1 MMVEKR
7 LVRQSG
13 LGSNLRSN
21 PSLDTYT
28 FPFIGVAQWRET
40 LNFKLHQQYVPPIP
54 IRIGNVTLST
64 GETARGLDLSVGSP
78 EQHFAFLPQ
87 WPLNNS
93 FIYGTNGLCS
103 NSWSTAACTTF
114 RGGSYD
120 EFASKSRGVPTAD
133 TYPSDNSP
141 YPQLAMVSDNIT
153 LSSNV
158 SVLDFP
164 IGIADADWGEQGYN
178 PQMAIGLGT
187 NSTILNTLYS
197 SGQIASRTWSMFW
210 GRTGA
215 TAATQLDGSFVFGGY
230 DRAKVTGSNYTRNL
244 SYSKTSCSSG
254 MLVTITN
261 IVLNFSNGTDASLFA
276 GVESAAM
283 QACIQPSFPVL
294 MTIPTSPYFI
304 NFEELTNQTIT
315 DRSFGRYYYGMLYGN
330 NSSPY
335 TGDFSITLDSG
346 ISVRIPNDQ
355 LVVPNLTIDHTS
367 GAMVANVS
375 EPELVLNAIQS
386 INANDLPQLGRQ
398 FLSAAYLMLNQDANT
413 FTLWQAN
420 PTQKEDLVAV
430 DRSNNLI
437 DDFCTSPSTP
447 NNNSAGGDT
456 GSPSSVPI
464 SSSTPS
470 STSTANS
477 QKSGKVSTGVI
488 VGAAIGS
495 IAVIAII
502 GGIIIIWRISQR
514 KKNNLITTAAFT
526 ASVPEKHLPAYP
538 ENYQSQIQIP
548 HFIPQE
554 LHAKTTPAS
563 QPQEM
568 P

>member
-1 MMVEKR
+1 MAFCGQLRLMFRLWLLIFSAR
-7 LVRQSG
+7 LVSAAC
-13 LGSNLRSN
+13 S
-21 PSLDTYT
+21 
-28 FPFIGVAQWRET
+28 
-40 LNFKLHQQYVPPIP
+40 VPPIP

-93 FIYGTNGLCS
+93 FIYGTNGFCS

-133 TYPSDNSP
+133 TYPSDGSP
-141 YPQLAMVSDNIT
+141 YPQLGMVSDNIT

-164 IGIADADWGEQGYN
+164 IGIATADWGEQGYN

-215 TAATQLDGSFVFGGY
+215 TAATQLDGSFVFGGF
-230 DRAKVTGSNYTRNL
+230 DRAKVTGSNYTRSL
-244 SYSKTSCSSG
+244 SYSKSSCSSG

-276 GVESAAM
+276 GVESAAI

-294 MTIPTSPYFI
+294 MTLPTTPYFN
-304 NFEELTNQTIT
+304 NFEGLTNQTIT

-335 TGDFSITLDSG
+335 TGDFTITLDSG

-398 FLSAAYLMLNQDANT
+398 FLAAAYLMLNQDANT

-447 NNNSAGGDT
+447 NNNSADGDT
-456 GSPSSVPI
+456 GSLSGVPI

-470 STSTANS
+470 STPSSTSTADS

-495 IAVIAII
+495 VAVIAII
-502 GGIIIIWRISQR
+502 GGIIIIWCASQKR
-514 KKNNLITTAAFT
+514 KNSLIAAAAVA
-526 ASVPEKHLPAYP
+526 ASIPEKDLPRYP
-538 ENYQSQIQIP
+538 ENYQTQIQFP

-554 LHAKTTPAS
+554 LHAKTTPVS
-563 QPQEM
+563 GPQEM